1 MTRNLLPTPLPLP
14 QRTMAAAS
22 PPPATTAAM
31 TTLPPSDAL
40 PADDSLEAKPHLVV
54 LTPDGQPTPLTDLTS
69 SASAARVLLVFI
81 RHFYCGSCKDFVRAL
96 AAEPSLS
103 PQSLLSTNPG
113 TALCIVGCGQPSLIP
128 AYRAELGAP
137 WEFYSDP
144 SGVVYDA
151 LGMHRSL
158 ASGPGTGGGKPEYIK
173 TGFARLAW
181 NGIVDS
187 VKGGPTKGG
196 DVTRVRSHTPL
207 AYNKSAAYS
216 PARATGWRRVPLGR
230 WQAGLVSPHEAYS
243 RPSGGG
249 TNCQT
254 FAGLAQPEMRAQ
266 S

>member
-1 MTRNLLPTPLPLP
+1 
-14 QRTMAAAS
+14 MA
-22 PPPATTAAM
+22 T

-40 PADDSLEAKPHLVV
+40 PPETKPDLAV
-54 LTPDGQPTPLTDLTS
+54 LAPDGQPTPLINLTS
-69 SASAARVLLVFI
+69 SASTVLLVFI

-103 PQSLLSTNPG
+103 PQSLGPT
-113 TALCIVGCGQPSLIP
+113 TLCIVGCGQPSLIP

-144 SGVVYDA
+144 SGAVYDA

-158 ASGPGTGGGKPEYIK
+158 ALGSGASGGKPEYIK
-173 TGFARLAW
+173 TGLAQSIF
-181 NGIVDS
+181 GGVVDA

-196 DVTRVRSHTPL
+196 EITRVRPFTPPL
-207 AYNKSAAYS
+207 AHNKSVAYPRS
-216 PARATGWRRVPLGR
+216 RATGWRRVPLGR
-230 WQAGLVSPHEAYS
+230 WEAGLVSPHEAYS

-249 TNCQT
+249 TGCQT
-254 FAGLAQPEMRAQ
+254 LAGPVQPEVRFCTSHSQ